1 MKVSVLAVGL
11 ALTTSLSTAWTP
23 SSQQQQ
29 QQSTEVS
36 RRNMLGRSL
45 FTLVTATTM
54 GNSPAFAGLL
64 DEYGSD
70 PSKIQQ
76 IVQPVESFGAGGP
89 KKEQSVI
96 EPNLRSNY
104 YYPTNKKRY
113 LPRIK
118 RCSDAIPEAAAA
130 IGTEDWDTVE
140 TFALKIADDTVLPMR
155 LYTSSLTG
163 GGTNVKVSYTK
174 DMNKCADD
182 FEKNQKKLV
191 AALKKKDREASSAAL
206 EGMATALQTYR
217 TVGRLL
223 GPDGGGDI
231 PSVSVMHL
239 LALLPLFILFWAPAH
254 SLTCYC
260 TVALYRA
267 GGRHS
272 AVGMSS
278 ARTYFFQNG
287 FGA

>member
-1 MKVSVLAVGL
+1 MKFTALALGL
-11 ALTTSLSTAWTP
+11 ALTTSTSTAWTP
-23 SSQQQQ
+23 PQPQPQPSSA
-29 QQSTEVS
+29 EVS
-36 RRNMLGRSL
+36 RRNLLGQSI
-45 FTLVTATTM
+45 FTLIAATAT
-54 GNSPAFAGLL
+54 GSSPAFAGLL
-64 DEYGSD
+64 DEFGSD

-76 IVQPVESFGAGGP
+76 VVQPVEIVGAGGP
-89 KKEQSVI
+89 KREESLI

-130 IGTEDWDTVE
+130 IGTEDWDAVE
-140 TFALKIADDTVLPMR
+140 SFALKIADDTVLPMR

-163 GGTNVKVSYTK
+163 GGTNVRGSYTK
-174 DMNKCADD
+174 DMSKCADD

-191 AALKKKDREASSAAL
+191 TALKKKDREASSDAL

-231 PSVSVMHL
+231 PSVSARWMRDVPIV
-239 LALLPLFILFWAPAH
+239 LPLVVL
-254 SLTCYC
+254 
-260 TVALYRA
+260 
-267 GGRHS
+267 
-272 AVGMSS
+272 
-278 ARTYFFQNG
+278 RTHAF
-287 FGA
+287 